1 MTYYV
6 VYIFD
11 MAGLTG
17 NIGLI
22 SSGIQYAIFIIGTAA
37 TFFFI
42 DVTGRRP
49 LLIYGA
55 LAMAVC
61 MFVVGGVLGS
71 YGKRFLSCLRS
82 LHGPYTVW
90 LDKSML
96 RTKISTNFS
105 NGD

>member
-11 MAGLTG
+11 MANLTG

-22 SSGIQYAIFIIGTAA
+22 SSGIQYAIFIVGTAA

-42 DVTGRRP
+42 DATGRRP

-55 LAMAVC
+55 VAMGVC
-61 MFVVGGVLGS
+61 LYIVGGVLGS
-71 YGKRFLSCLRS
+71 YGMLHPRPQNILKPRGSSQPCLVV
-82 LHGPYTVW
+82 GIFV
-90 LDKSML
+90 
-96 RTKISTNFS
+96 
-105 NGD
+105 

>member
-17 NIGLI
+17 NTGLI

-42 DVTGRRP
+42 DKTGRRP
-49 LLIYGA
+49 LLVRQILLYSYASALITIY
-55 LAMAVC
+55 
-61 MFVVGGVLGS
+61 
-71 YGKRFLSCLRS
+71 
-82 LHGPYTVW
+82 
-90 LDKSML
+90 
-96 RTKISTNFS
+96 
-105 NGD
+105 